1 MKIPVYYCF
10 LFIII
15 SLPGL
20 SQDTLNNRNVL
31 LKIIRTDTLSPMVVP
46 GKIID
51 GDTIPLVDMNAI
63 TVFPQVRFPTSNEL
77 LKYEKLVYRV
87 RKVYPYAKL
96 AAMKLEGYKKILD
109 TIPSARERKLF
120 MKKAEKE
127 LEAQFGDEIRK
138 LSFAQG
144 KILIKLIYRQTGSS
158 TFEIVKELRGGFSAF
173 IWQTMAGLFGY
184 DLKTTYDPANE
195 DQMIERI
202 VLLIDAGAL

>member
-1 MKIPVYYCF
+1 MKIPVLSCF
-10 LFIII
+10 LFIIFA
-15 SLPGL
+15 LPGL
-20 SQDTLNNRNVL
+20 SQDTLSNRSILRKV
-31 LKIIRTDTLSPMVVP
+31 IRTDTLSPIIVP

-51 GDTIPLVDMNAI
+51 GDTIPYVDLNAI
-63 TVFPQVRFPTSNEL
+63 TVFPQVKFSYGNEL

-96 AAMKLEGYKKILD
+96 AARKLEEYKTVLD
-109 TIPSARERKLF
+109 TIPTQRARKLF
-120 MKKAEKE
+120 IKKAQKE
-127 LEAQFGDEIRK
+127 LEEQFGEEIRK
-138 LSFAQG
+138 LSFSQG
-144 KILIKLIYRQTGSS
+144 KILIKLIYRETGSS